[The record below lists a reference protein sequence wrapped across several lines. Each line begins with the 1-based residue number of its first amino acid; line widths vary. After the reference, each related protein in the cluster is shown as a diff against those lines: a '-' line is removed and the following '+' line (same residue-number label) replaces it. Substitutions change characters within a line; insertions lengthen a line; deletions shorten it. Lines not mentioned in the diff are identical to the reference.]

1 MNNKTVVAFGEIM
14 LRLTPSASIL
24 NASEYKAIYG
34 GTESNVLV
42 SLSTFGNKTRYL
54 TKLPDNDLGR
64 GAIMHLKR
72 YGVGCD
78 SIISAGDNMGIYF
91 LEKGYGSRNAKVIYS
106 RKHSEVTSLT
116 KSDFD
121 FDEIF
126 HNAALFHISGISFAL
141 SDSVKE
147 LCFCLLEE
155 AKKRNIPIS
164 FDFNYRAK
172 LWDTDTA
179 AAVYKKIIPFVD
191 YVFCSIRDLD
201 VFLNVNLDEYFTI
214 YNNTKYLI
222 VREREIAA
230 QDKHIIK
237 AKVYTKDKVVAS
249 AAKTAEILERIGGG
263 DAFAAGFIHGI
274 LNYGGNIQKTLDF
287 AADCFVMKATLEGDV
302 LYTSEKEINALNIAS
317 SKDVTR

>member
-1 MNNKTVVAFGEIM
+1 MNSKTVVAFGEIM

-34 GTESNVLV
+34 GTESNVLAA
-42 SLSTFGNKTRYL
+42 LSTFGNKTRYL

-78 SIISAGDNMGIYF
+78 SIISSGDNMGIYF
-91 LEKGYGSRNAKVIYS
+91 LEKGFGCRNAKVIYS
-106 RKHSEVTSLT
+106 RKHSEVTTLT

-121 FDEIF
+121 FDAVFE
-126 HNAALFHISGISFAL
+126 NAALFHISGISFAL
-141 SDSVKE
+141 SDSVKD

-155 AKKRNIPIS
+155 AKNRNIPIS

-172 LWDTDTA
+172 LWDTETA

-191 YVFCSIRDLD
+191 YVFCSSKDLD
-201 VFLNVNLDEYFTI
+201 VFLNANLDDFFNL
-214 YNNTKYLI
+214 YNNAKCLM
-222 VREREIAA
+222 VREREIVS

-237 AKVYTKDKVVAS
+237 AKVYTEKGVVAS
-249 AAKTAEILERIGGG
+249 SAKTAEILERIGGG
-263 DAFAAGFIHGI
+263 DAFSAGFIHGL
-274 LNYGGNIQKTLDF
+274 LNYGGNLQKALDF
-287 AADCFVMKATLEGDV
+287 AVDCFVMKATLEGDV
-302 LYTSEKEINALNIAS
+302 LYTSEREINALNIAS